1 MHQRNND
8 IYLIGA
14 GGHAKVILAL
24 LEEQG
29 RKCLGIYDDN
39 EALWGKTLY
48 GVPVIGAVN
57 ELTDENGISAVIAIG
72 NNNVRKSIAEKFRN
86 LHWATLIHPHSW
98 VHKSAKIQE
107 GTVVFAGAV
116 IQPDVCIG
124 KHTIINTS
132 VSIDHDC
139 AIGDFCHVAPGCH
152 VAGGVNV
159 EDNAFIGV
167 GTTIIPCIS
176 ITANTTIGAGAVV
189 VKDIRQCGTYVG
201 VPAQLIFYGETIK
214 CLNY

>member
-1 MHQRNND
+1 MQQRDSD

-39 EALWGKTLY
+39 KELWGKTLS
-48 GVPVIGAVN
+48 GVPIIGAVK
-57 ELTDENGISAVIAIG
+57 ELADRDDISAVIAIG
-72 NNNVRKSIAEKFRN
+72 NNNIRKNIAEKFHN

-98 VHKSAKIQE
+98 VHKSVDIKE
-107 GTVVFAGAV
+107 GSVVFAGTV

-132 VSIDHDC
+132 ASIDHDC
-139 AIGDFCHVAPGCH
+139 VIGNFCHIAPGCH
-152 VAGGVNV
+152 LAGGVNV
-159 EDNAFIGV
+159 SNNTFIGV
-167 GTTIIPCIS
+167 GGNVIPYRS
-176 ITANTTIGAGAVV
+176 IVSNTTIGAGASV
-189 VKDIRQCGTYVG
+189 VKDIVVSGTYVG
-201 VPAQLIFYGETIK
+201 IPAK
-214 CLNY
+214 HVKR

>member
-1 MHQRNND
+1 MHQRNNG

-86 LHWATLIHPHSW
+86 LHWATLIHPYSW
-98 VHKSAKIQE
+98 VHKSVKIQE
-107 GTVVFAGAV
+107 GSVIFAGAV

-132 VSIDHDC
+132 ASIDHDC
-139 AIGDFCHVAPGCH
+139 VIGNFCHIAPGCH
-152 VAGGVNV
+152 LAGGISIG
-159 EDNAFIGV
+159 DGTLLGV
-167 GTTIIPCIS
+167 GTNVIPYVS
-176 ITANTTIGAGAVV
+176 ITSNATIGAGAVV
-189 VKDIRQCGTYVG
+189 IKNIIRSGTYVG
-201 VPAQLIFYGETIK
+201 VPVCLINK
-214 CLNY
+214 

>member
-39 EALWGKTLY
+39 KALWGKTLY

-98 VHKSAKIQE
+98 VHRSVKIQK
-107 GTVVFAGAV
+107 GTVVFAGTV

-132 VSIDHDC
+132 ASIDHDC
-139 AIGDFCHVAPGCH
+139 CIGNYCHIAPGCH
-152 VAGGVNV
+152 LAGSVSIG
-159 EDNAFIGV
+159 DNTLLGAGITV
-167 GTTIIPCIS
+167 IPRVS
-176 ITANTTIGAGAVV
+176 ITANTVVGAGAAVV
-189 VKDIRQCGTYVG
+189 DNISHSGTYIG
-201 VPAQLIFYGETIK
+201 LPARLVSHLVK
-214 CLNY
+214 SDA